1 MKKVFAAFLFVLF
14 VSNVFAVSVTIYNND
29 LALIKDKQDVK
40 LIKGLQKIEIDNVA
54 TNIDPTS
61 VLPKFSNNNDK
72 IKINEQNFDYDL
84 VNTNKLLQQYI
95 GKEIEITK
103 EATNSKKEIIFGT
116 LLAVNG
122 GMVVQ
127 AKDKIILNPSGEVS
141 LPNLPKGLRLKPTL
155 SWIINSQVE
164 GNNGLEFTYQT
175 SGISWVSDY
184 IVVLS
189 ANDSHLDMNGWVTIN
204 NMSGATYENAKL
216 KLVAGDVN
224 LVREQPRRV
233 YAKNM
238 LMATAE
244 GAMVDEGFAE
254 RTLFEYHMYDL
265 ARQTTIK
272 NNEKKQIQLIT
283 AQKVPVKKKYIY
295 NSYKDIS
302 KVFAFLYFKNE
313 KKSNLGLALPK
324 GKVRVY
330 KNDGNSLEFVGEDK
344 IDHTPENKDI
354 ELNLG
359 KVFDVTVKRTQTDY
373 RKYSSSG
380 HQETNVVEITN
391 SKKEDIEVEVEENL
405 GLDWKII
412 DMSDDYSKKNSQVI
426 VFKVKVP
433 ANKTYKVSYTVK
445 YSK

>member
-1 MKKVFAAFLFVLF
+1 MKKFFVAFLFVLF
-14 VSNVFAVSVTIYNND
+14 VSNIFAVSVTIYNNN

-40 LIKGLQKIEIDNVA
+40 LIKGLQKVEIDNVA

-103 EATNSKKEIIFGT
+103 ESTNSKKEIIFGT

-127 AKDKIILNPSGEVS
+127 SKDKIILNPSGEVS

-155 SWIINSQVE
+155 SWVINSQVE
-164 GNNGLEFTYQT
+164 GNNSLEFTYQT

-184 IVVLS
+184 IVVLAS
-189 ANDSHLDMNGWVTIN
+189 NDSSLDMNGWVTIN

-216 KLVAGDVN
+216 KLVAGDIN
-224 LVREQPRRV
+224 LVREQPRRL
-233 YAKNM
+233 YAKNVV
-238 LMATAE
+238 MATAE
-244 GAMVDEGFAE
+244 GAMVDEDFAE
-254 RTLFEYHMYDL
+254 KTLFEYHMYDL
-265 ARQTTIK
+265 SRKTTIK

-283 AQKVPVKKKYIY
+283 AQKIPVKKKYIY

-302 KVFAFLYFKNE
+302 KVFAFLYFKND

-330 KNDGNSLEFVGEDK
+330 KNDGNALEFVGEDK

-373 RKYSSSG
+373 RKISSSG
-380 HQETNVVEITN
+380 HQETNVIELTN

-405 GLDWKII
+405 GLDWKVI

>member
-103 EATNSKKEIIFGT
+103 ESTNSKKEIIFGT

>member
-1 MKKVFAAFLFVLF
+1 M
-14 VSNVFAVSVTIYNND
+14 
-29 LALIKDKQDVK
+29 
-40 LIKGLQKIEIDNVA
+40 
-54 TNIDPTS
+54 
-61 VLPKFSNNNDK
+61 
-72 IKINEQNFDYDL
+72 
-84 VNTNKLLQQYI
+84 
-95 GKEIEITK
+95 
-103 EATNSKKEIIFGT
+103 
-116 LLAVNG
+116 
-122 GMVVQ
+122 
-127 AKDKIILNPSGEVS
+127 
-141 LPNLPKGLRLKPTL
+141 
-155 SWIINSQVE
+155 
-164 GNNGLEFTYQT
+164 
-175 SGISWVSDY
+175 
-184 IVVLS
+184 
-189 ANDSHLDMNGWVTIN
+189 
-204 NMSGATYENAKL
+204 
-216 KLVAGDVN
+216 
-224 LVREQPRRV
+224 
-233 YAKNM
+233 
-238 LMATAE
+238 
-244 GAMVDEGFAE
+244 
-254 RTLFEYHMYDL
+254 RT
-265 ARQTTIK
+265 
-272 NNEKKQIQLIT
+272 
-283 AQKVPVKKKYIY
+283 
-295 NSYKDIS
+295 
-302 KVFAFLYFKNE
+302 AFLYFKNE

>member
-1 MKKVFAAFLFVLF
+1 MKRVFLMLLFVCF

-29 LALIKDKQDVK
+29 LALIKDKHEVQLK
-40 LIKGLQKIEIDNVA
+40 KGVQKIEIDNVA

-95 GKEIEITK
+95 GKEIEITR
-103 EATNSKKEIIFGT
+103 ESANSKKEIIFGT

-122 GMVVQ
+122 GMVLQ
-127 AKDKIILNPSGEVS
+127 TKEKILLNPSGEVS
-141 LPNLPKGLRLKPTL
+141 LPNLPQGLRLKPTL
-155 SWIINSQVE
+155 SWDINSQVE
-164 GNNGLEFTYQT
+164 GKNNLEFTYQT

-184 IVVLS
+184 IVVL
-189 ANDSHLDMNGWVTIN
+189 ANNDLSLDMNGWVTIN
-204 NMSGATYENAKL
+204 NLSGATYENAKL

-233 YAKNM
+233 YAKNVM
-238 LMATAE
+238 MVSAE
-244 GAMVDEGFAE
+244 GASVDEAFAE
-254 RTLFEYHMYDL
+254 RSLFEYHMYDL
-265 ARQTTIK
+265 SRKTTIK

-283 AQKVPVKKKYIY
+283 AQKIPAKKKYIY
-295 NSYKDIS
+295 NSYNDIS
-302 KVFAFLYFKNE
+302 KVFAFLYFKND

-324 GKVRVY
+324 GEVRVY
-330 KNDGNSLEFVGEDK
+330 KNDANSLEFVGEDK

-354 ELNLG
+354 ELKLG

-380 HQETNVVEITN
+380 HQETNIIEITN
-391 SKKEDIEVEVEENL
+391 SKKEDIEVEVEENV
-405 GLDWKII
+405 GLNWKVVE
-412 DMSDDYSKKNSQVI
+412 MSEQYTKKNSQVI

-433 ANKTYKVSYTVK
+433 AGKTNKVTYTVK